1 MRWSNR
7 ALLIF
12 PGVLMLTACG
22 LTDSASSTE
31 TFDQRIVA
39 VIEDAQENGASE
51 RQIEALRVAQEQ
63 GYVSFDI
70 ARDAALASID
80 CMARSGVDATYSERD
95 DGSGVKIPT
104 FVASLAGGN
113 QDAISAIVDSCSR
126 TEEAW
131 VSKMYQ
137 LQPSTQNARDE
148 NLTRALPAIRQCLI
162 ENGVTVQADASRDEV
177 VQAAIELSRETGS
190 GGDAPPVD
198 CMVEAGVTAY

>member
-1 MRWSNR
+1 MGRVR
-7 ALLIF
+7 IALSLL
-12 PGVLMLTACG
+12 GVLAIAACG
-22 LTDSASSTE
+22 LTTSSDSTD
-31 TFDQRIVA
+31 TFDQRIA
-39 VIEDAQENGASE
+39 AAIEDAQSNGASE
-51 RQIEALRVAQEQ
+51 QQIEALRAAQEQ

-148 NLTRALPAIRQCLI
+148 NLTRALPAIRQCLESHGVAI
-162 ENGVTVQADASRDEV
+162 EDDASRDEV
-177 VQAAIELSRETGS
+177 VQAAAELARETGT
-190 GGDAPPVD
+190 GAGTTPVD
-198 CMVEAGVTAY
+198 CLVEAGVTNY